1 MAVGL
6 GAEVTVLDRSL
17 PRLRQLDEL
26 FDGRVRTRFSSV
38 ATVEDEVLAADVVI
52 GAVLIPGASA
62 PRVVGREMLKR
73 MKPRSVLVDVA
84 IDQGGCF
91 ETSRATTHDEPTY
104 VVDDIIH
111 YCVANMPGAVPA
123 TSSHAL
129 NHATLPFGLAL
140 AAKGEQAMVDDVHLR
155 RGLNIHRGR
164 VTCEP
169 VAKALNLPAVS
180 AEAALGF

>member
-6 GAEVTVLDRSL
+6 GAETIIDRSL
-17 PRLRQLDEL
+17 PRLRQLDDL
-26 FDGRVRTRFSSV
+26 LGGRVRTRYST
-38 ATVEDEVLAADVVI
+38 AAAIEDELRTADVVV
-52 GAVLIPGASA
+52 GAVLVPGASA
-62 PRVVGREMLKR
+62 PKLVTRAMLAEMR
-73 MKPRSVLVDVA
+73 PHSVLVDVA

-91 ETSRATTHDEPTY
+91 ETSHATTHEQPTY

-140 AAKGEQAMVDDVHLR
+140 AAQGEMALVRDPHLR
-155 RGLNIHRGR
+155 HGLNIHRGR
-164 VTCEP
+164 VTCAP
-169 VAKALNLPAVS
+169 VARAQGLEAITP
-180 AEAALGF
+180 EAALNM